1 MAESAKVRKE
11 SAKVRKKLDQ
21 DDLKLVHLKRDIAH
35 WRGNVFR
42 GAKIHESVNPEE
54 YYGNA
59 YDGDKGAYG
68 KDANR
73 SEQKLPE
80 ATQKDLGLM
89 NLCSKLDDSKE
100 FFERV
105 VASISSLKNLD
116 MTVRDWNVFGNKFL
130 QGRYVEYLI
139 SFYAVG
145 EETKIDLKRM
155 SGHGFAMAAFF
166 SEVKNQLK
174 NEDLIIAVEEE
185 SVDFAYD
192 EDSDDDSGD
201 ENDDLGAGYLQ
212 LKYDPSIVRAW
223 IAKIQNRHVE
233 DQLHMLGLMAYNA
246 SNKQN
251 LDIIVNKGGQK
262 LKALLI
268 NKFENS
274 NVAALVRFTSEL
286 AKHVTGHPDCV
297 NHGYDEEFLVAALD
311 TVKFWVPRAAGSSFP
326 EKNRQPSTK
335 FEVTESRETVMNLI
349 QVIYNLGETM
359 KIYPMKTIVEKAKA
373 RLEKKKY
380 NRSPKDDILKFLNA
394 QADTTPISYFRHI
407 LKQF

>member
-1 MAESAKVRKE
+1 MAESAKI
-11 SAKVRKKLDQ
+11 RKKLDQ

>member
-1 MAESAKVRKE
+1 MAESAKTR
-11 SAKVRKKLDQ
+11 RKLDE
-21 DDLKLVHLKRDIAH
+21 DNFELWRYTYKKDGDWRDK
-35 WRGNVFR
+35 VTR
-42 GAKIHESVNPEE
+42 GATRGAYATDSVNPEE

-59 YDGDKGAYG
+59 FDGAKGAYG
-68 KDANR
+68 KEANR
-73 SEQKLPE
+73 SELKLPE
-80 ATQKDLGLM
+80 ATLKDLGLM
-89 NLCSKLDDSKE
+89 NFCSKLDDPKE

-105 VASISSLKNLD
+105 VATVSSLKNLD
-116 MTVRDWNVFGNKFL
+116 LTVREWNIFGNKYV
-130 QGRYVEYLI
+130 QGRSVEYLMA
-139 SFYAVG
+139 FYAVG
-145 EETKIDLKRM
+145 EETRLDMKRM
-155 SGHGFAMAAFF
+155 AADGFAMADFF

-174 NEDLIIAVEEE
+174 KENLIIAKEEE
-185 SVDFAYD
+185 SVDFDYD

-201 ENDDLGAGYLQ
+201 DENLDRGYLQ

-223 IAKIQNRHVE
+223 IQKIQNRHVE

-251 LDIIVNKGGQK
+251 LEIIVNKGGQN
-262 LKALLI
+262 LKAMFI

-274 NVAALVRFTSEL
+274 NIAALVRFTSEL

-297 NHGYDEEFLVAALD
+297 NHGYDEVFLVAALD
-311 TVKFWVPRAAGSSFP
+311 TLKFWCPKPRGSSFS
-326 EKNRQPSTK
+326 EKNRQQSTK

-359 KIYPMKTIVEKAKA
+359 KIYPMETIVEKAKA

-394 QADTTPISYFRHI
+394 QADTTPVSYFRHI

>member
-1 MAESAKVRKE
+1 MAESA
-11 SAKVRKKLDQ
+11 AKIKTRRKLDEENFELWRYTYKK
-21 DDLKLVHLKRDIAH
+21 DGDWRDM
-35 WRGNVFR
+35 VCR
-42 GAKIHESVNPEE
+42 GAREADSVNPEE

-59 YDGDKGAYG
+59 YDGAKGAYG

-89 NLCSKLDDSKE
+89 NFVSKLDDPKE

-105 VASISSLKNLD
+105 VAAVSSLKNLD
-116 MTVRDWNVFGNKFL
+116 LTVRDWNIFGNKYVT
-130 QGRYVEYLI
+130 GRAVEYLMA
-139 SFYAVG
+139 FYAVG
-145 EETKIDLKRM
+145 EETRLDMKRM
-155 SGHGFAMAAFF
+155 AGDGFAMADFF

-174 NEDLIIAVEEE
+174 KENLIIAKEEE

-201 ENDDLGAGYLQ
+201 DENLDRGYLQ

-223 IAKIQNRHVE
+223 IQKIQNRHVE
-233 DQLHMLGLMAYNA
+233 DQIHMLGLMAYNA

-251 LDIIVNKGGQK
+251 LEIIVNKGGQN
-262 LKALLI
+262 LKAMFI

-274 NVAALVRFTSEL
+274 NIAALARFTSEL
-286 AKHVTGHPDCV
+286 AKHVTGHPDCAK
-297 NHGYDEEFLVAALD
+297 HGYDEVFLVAALD
-311 TVKFWVPRAAGSSFP
+311 TVKYWCPNKSGSSFS
-326 EKNRQPSTK
+326 EKNRQQSTK

-359 KIYPMKTIVEKAKA
+359 KIYPKKTIVEKAKA

-394 QADTTPISYFRHI
+394 QADTTPVSYFRHI